1 MSNFYKK
8 YLLYYL
14 LISIIFFACSE
25 TNPSV
30 KIQNNSEKIISVYF
44 KDNTCINC
52 PSITFLNIDPFSET
66 EYKTC
71 SVKDYSFSVITEGEE
86 IISDV
91 IFKPNYDVNYIII
104 ISKDFKCDIKS
115 FDK

>member
-1 MSNFYKK
+1 MSNFNKN
-8 YLLYYL
+8 YLQFFL
-14 LISIIFFACSE
+14 LISIIFVACSE
-25 TNPSV
+25 TKPSV

-44 KDNTCINC
+44 KDNICINC

-71 SVKDYSFSVITEGEE
+71 SVKDYSFSVIAEGEE
-86 IISDV
+86 KISDV

-104 ISKDFKCDIKS
+104 ISKNFKCDIKS
-115 FDK
+115 FNK